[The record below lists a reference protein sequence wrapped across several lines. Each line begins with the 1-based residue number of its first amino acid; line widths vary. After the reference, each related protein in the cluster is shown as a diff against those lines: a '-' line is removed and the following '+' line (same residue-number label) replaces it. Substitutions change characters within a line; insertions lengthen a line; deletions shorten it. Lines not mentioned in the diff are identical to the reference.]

1 MAYDLEKE
9 KREAR
14 EAGQRALQSLRTAR
28 ESLGSAR
35 NWGVWDI
42 VSGGF
47 ITSVI
52 KRARMEKARQ
62 HVEQAKTDLRT
73 FSRELQ
79 DVNLAGNLHIE
90 TNDFLSFADIFLDG
104 MVVDF
109 LVQDRIHKAAQQVDE
124 AIRQVERAL
133 ERL

>member
-14 EAGQRALQSLRTAR
+14 EAGRRALQSLRAAR

-42 VSGGF
+42 VGGGF

-52 KRARMEKARQ
+52 KRARMDRARQ
-62 HVEQAKTDLRT
+62 YMEQAKADLRT

-90 TNDFLSFADIFLDG
+90 TNDLLSFADVFLDG
-104 MVVDF
+104 MIVDF
-109 LVQDRIHKAAQQVDE
+109 LVQDRIRKAAQQVDE